1 MTGRVIKDLKT
12 YVTIKSNKLSRN
24 IKKTCYSKRN
34 KAFTFRNL
42 IKEMFPSEESV
53 PICVTTSIDDVK
65 NTENANSLSI
75 LTFFTNIEQNLKY
88 EIFKLEIRNIKYE
101 THLEKTPTPT
111 APKKSFNFSYVSCIF
126 VERKL

>member
-53 PICVTTSIDDVK
+53 PVCVTTSIDDVK

-101 THLEKTPTPT
+101 THLEKTTDPNCT
-111 APKKSFNFSYVSCIF
+111 KKKF
-126 VERKL
+126 